1 MESASELRERL
12 DAGHRRLFLL
22 LSGVTEEQFKRR
34 PPATPNDPRPWSI
47 AEVLAHLL
55 DGERLWAGRI
65 ASALAEDGAAITPS
79 PPEAHDEG
87 ARAGRLAP
95 VPQLIHGLLGARRET
110 EKLLAKASRADGS
123 LLPNTLWHPRLGQR
137 LDLAWMFDKVAV
149 HFAEH
154 CEHVEALRAAAGA
167 RVVTEGGVG

>member
-1 MESASELRERL
+1 MESAAELRERL

-34 PPATPNDPRPWSI
+34 PTATPTDARPWCI

-65 ASALAEDGAAITPS
+65 AAALAEDGAVITPS
-79 PPEAHDEG
+79 PPEAHEEG
-87 ARAGRLAP
+87 ARAGRQAP

-110 EKLLAKASRADGS
+110 EKLLEKATRADGG
-123 LLPNTLWHPRLGQR
+123 LLPNTLWHPRLQQR
-137 LDLAWMFDKVAV
+137 LDLAWMFDKVAG

-154 CEHVEALRAAAGA
+154 CEQIEALRMTAGA
-167 RVVTEGGVG
+167 QAVTEGRAE